1 MFTSVVLTTLVA
13 AGSAHAAVAQ
23 GSWGVRA
30 DFSRKLILCLESCHG
45 SDRRLSRTFGHISNT
60 IPGCDSTTPLELV
73 LDGATNQSSPA
84 ANITD
89 FDIPS
94 PFDGSLVIKVAGSV
108 GLGSPYPPQQVGVQI
123 FAEATGGDPG
133 VWGNATITPGT
144 GQPASIAQI
153 SWNTRDDITLEPA
166 ENEEVSLETIF
177 DGGSLVVYYV
187 SWNSYS

>member
-1 MFTSVVLTTLVA
+1 MFASAVLTTLIA

-30 DFSRKLILCLESCHG
+30 DYSREFTRRLESCH
-45 SDRRLSRTFGHISNT
+45 RTEKQTHPPTRTHLTQFA
-60 IPGCDSTTPLELV
+60 GCDSTTALEVV
-73 LDGATNQSSPA
+73 LDGATGQSSPA

-108 GLGSPYPPQQVGVQI
+108 GLGSPYPPQQVGVEI
-123 FAEATGGDPG
+123 FAEASGGDPG

-153 SWNTRDDITLEPA
+153 SWNTRDDVTLEPA

-187 SWNSYS
+187 S

>member
-1 MFTSVVLTTLVA
+1 MFASLVLTTLIA

-30 DFSRKLILCLESCHG
+30 DYSR
-45 SDRRLSRTFGHISNT
+45 
-60 IPGCDSTTPLELV
+60 CDSTTELEVV

-84 ANITD
+84 ANIID

-94 PFDGSLVIKVAGSV
+94 PFEGSLVIKVAGSV
-108 GLGSPYPPQQVGVQI
+108 GYGSPYPPQQVGVEI

-133 VWGNATITPGT
+133 VWANATVTPGT
-144 GQPASIAQI
+144 GQPAAIAQI
-153 SWNTRDDITLEPA
+153 SWNTRDDITLTPA

-177 DGGSLVVYYV
+177 DGGSLVVYYCGAPDAGGPV
-187 SWNSYS
+187 V

>member
-1 MFTSVVLTTLVA
+1 MSSLTASSRVKTQR
-13 AGSAHAAVAQ
+13 AGSPIP
-23 GSWGVRA
+23 SYI
-30 DFSRKLILCLESCHG
+30 FPNK
-45 SDRRLSRTFGHISNT
+45 IS
-60 IPGCDSTTPLELV
+60 GCDSTTPLELV

-94 PFDGSLVIKVAGSV
+94 PFDGSLVIKVAGAV
-108 GLGSPYPPQQVGVQI
+108 GFGSPYPPQQVGVQI

-133 VWGNATITPGT
+133 VWGNATITPGI
-144 GQPASIAQI
+144 GQPVSIAQI

-166 ENEEVSLETIF
+166 ENEKVSLETIF

-187 SWNSYS
+187 S

>member
-1 MFTSVVLTTLVA
+1 MFASAVLTTLIA

-30 DFSRKLILCLESCHG
+30 DFSREFIHCFESCQDAESGLLHP
-45 SDRRLSRTFGHISNT
+45 SIVSNE

-73 LDGATNQSSPA
+73 LDGATNKSSPS

-89 FDIPS
+89 FDIPA
-94 PFDGSLVIKVAGSV
+94 PFDGSLVIKVAGAV

-187 SWNSYS
+187 SWNHYS

>member
-1 MFTSVVLTTLVA
+1 MFASVVLTTLIA

-30 DFSRKLILCLESCHG
+30 DFSR
-45 SDRRLSRTFGHISNT
+45 
-60 IPGCDSTTPLELV
+60 CDSTTPLEVV
-73 LDGATNQSSPA
+73 LDGATNKSSPA

-89 FDIPS
+89 FDIPA

-108 GLGSPYPPQQVGVQI
+108 GLGSPYPPQQVGVEI
-123 FAEATGGDPG
+123 FAEASGGDPG
-133 VWGNATITPGT
+133 AWGNATITPGM

-153 SWNTRDDITLEPA
+153 SWNTRDDVTLEPA

-177 DGGSLVVYYV
+177 DGGSLVVYYCGV
-187 SWNSYS
+187 PEAGGPVA